1 MMMTVAWQGEG
12 SIFLHEG
19 ERIVILIFMRDS
31 LRKKGR
37 PMSENSGISWQRII
51 FLNCVTD
58 IARLSDVLSLLT

>member
-31 LRKKGR
+31 LRKKVVR
-37 PMSENSGISWQRII
+37 WAKIPE
-51 FLNCVTD
+51 
-58 IARLSDVLSLLT
+58 SLDNASYF